1 MSHQRWIWGIYCTQ
15 VIKHAREGIHPWALN
30 PRVAITRSPK
40 IGVSVAPQE
49 GLMSSNK
56 IFIKKKMKTSL
67 HTCLISQLT
76 DQVCMLLNRHVFRES
91 PVAMS
96 IRIKRLKAKPINSW
110 NLRWKLCIQRSHSH
124 VEWTIIVH
132 AIGRSAYL
140 PSATTLRR
148 LCFYTCLSV
157 HSGGVSTSVHAGIPP
172 QYTPREQTPLPSRRL
187 LLRTVHILLE
197 CILV

>member
-1 MSHQRWIWGIYCTQ
+1 
-15 VIKHAREGIHPWALN
+15 
-30 PRVAITRSPK
+30 
-40 IGVSVAPQE
+40 
-49 GLMSSNK
+49 
-56 IFIKKKMKTSL
+56 MKNSL

-140 PSATTLRR
+140 PSATKLRR

-157 HSGGVSTSVHAGIPP
+157 HSGGVSTSVHTGIPP
-172 QYTPREQTPLPSRRL
+172 QYTPPGADTPPQQTATAADGTHPTGMHSCLTYFNSP
-187 LLRTVHILLE
+187 
-197 CILV
+197 